1 VTNLDPDA
9 YAQRLAAQSLAADD
23 PTGWFEQLYAE
34 AAEGRA
40 VVPWFRGAPR
50 PPLVQWAEERG
61 VTGNGRRALVIG
73 CGLGD
78 DAEYVAGLGFTTVAF
93 DVSASAIRTAR
104 RRFPDSA
111 VEYVVAD
118 LLHPPAAWHEAFDLV
133 VESYNVQSLPKPV
146 QPEAIV
152 QVGRMVGRGGTL
164 LVIAH
169 RAGEADPGHEPEP
182 GRAPEPGREAKPGH
196 EPGREAQPGR
206 ASESSREPK
215 PGHEQD
221 REAQP
226 GHGRGPG
233 GGPPWPLS
241 RAEVASFATGDLRA
255 VRLAEVADGT
265 GSARWVAEFARP

>member
-1 VTNLDPDA
+1 MVAKVTNLDPDA

-93 DVSASAIRTAR
+93 DVSASAIRSAR

-118 LLHPPAAWHEAFDLV
+118 LLQPPAAWREAFDLV
-133 VESYNVQSLPKPV
+133 VESYNVQSLPKPI

-169 RAGEADPGHEPEP
+169 RADEAEPRPESGREAGLGHEPEP
-182 GRAPEPGREAKPGH
+182 GRVSEPSRREGPGL
-196 EPGREAQPGR
+196 EAV
-206 ASESSREPK
+206 
-215 PGHEQD
+215 
-221 REAQP
+221 P

-233 GGPPWPLS
+233 GGPPWPLT

-255 VRLAEVADGT
+255 VRLTEVADGN
-265 GSARWVAEFARP
+265 GSARWVAEFTRP